1 MNPYDRAHQLARSL
15 KDSDEYKE
23 YKQLKQR
30 VEADTE
36 KKELVD
42 EFRKKQLE
50 LQLKKTTG
58 QDIDD
63 GDMERLHYLFN
74 MASAD
79 DDVKAM
85 IQAEQRLGQLLS
97 DIYKII
103 GDALK
108 LDGQ

>member
-1 MNPYDRAHQLARSL
+1 MNPYDNAHQLAKAL
-15 KDSDEYKE
+15 KDSSEYKE
-23 YKQLKQR
+23 YIRLKQLID
-30 VEADTE
+30 ADAE

-42 EFRKKQLE
+42 EFRKKQIE
-50 LQLKKTTG
+50 LQVKKTTG

-63 GDMERLHYLFN
+63 GDMERLHFLYN

-85 IQAEQRLGQLLS
+85 IQAEQRLGQILG

-103 GDALK
+103 GDALR
-108 LDGQ
+108 LEG